1 MVIKYRQM
9 QRNRPLGVTI
19 IAILAVIGGIGSL
32 LSGFAVMA
40 LLPLVG
46 LIIGGILVIIGL
58 AYFVMAYGLWKG
70 LRWAWTITLILSG
83 IGIIVGIASIAV
95 GNVGA
100 IFHVIVNAIIIYYLY
115 RPNVKAYFGK

>member
-1 MVIKYRQM
+1 M

-32 LSGFAVMA
+32 LSGMAVIA
-40 LLPLVG
+40 LIPLLG
-46 LIIGGILVIIGL
+46 LIIGGILIIIGL

-70 LRWAWTITLILSG
+70 LKWAWIITLILSA
-83 IGIIVGIASIAV
+83 IGIIVGLGSIAV

-100 IFHVIVNAIIIYYLY
+100 IFHVIVNAIVIYYLY
-115 RPNVKAYFGK
+115 RPSVKVYFGK